1 MGTKQSQPITTPNG
15 QSRQIDLD
23 LVHCVREFNYHRTPE
38 RRLCTVEEAR
48 AFVEEVGF
56 CHFWP
61 IKGVESPN
69 LFHAIAGRVRPVPM
83 EHDDPDISKC
93 WGWKDHALDKKWWY
107 YAKFLRR
114 RATLISLAEL
124 AYFYA
129 LSENYGSLD
138 DYLQEYADGLMTAEA
153 KAIYEALLE
162 HGPLDTVRLRRE
174 ARMSAESA
182 KSRFD
187 RALVEL
193 QVGLK
198 VLPVGVAEAG
208 AWRYA
213 FVYEIVQRHYPE
225 LPEQARQIKRSEAR
239 RALVSRYLDNVVA
252 ADRKMIGKVFH
263 VLKWT
268 PAELDRT
275 IDVLLQEGVVRE
287 MQVKGLEH
295 PQFLSTRALD
305 WDV

>member
-1 MGTKQSQPITTPNG
+1 VKAEEIL
-15 QSRQIDLD
+15 RQ
-23 LVHCVREFNYHRTPE
+23 REFNYRRTPE
-38 RRLCTVEEAR
+38 RRVRTVEEAR

-61 IKGVESPN
+61 IKGIEMPN

-93 WGWKDHALDKKWWY
+93 WGWKDGALDKKWWY
-107 YAKFLRR
+107 YGKLLRR
-114 RATLISLAEL
+114 RATLVSLDVLPA
-124 AYFYA
+124 FYA
-129 LSENYGSLD
+129 CSENYGSLD
-138 DYLQEYADGLMTAEA
+138 DYLQEYTDGLMTAEA

-162 HGPLDTVRLRRE
+162 HGPLNTIRLRRE
-174 ARMSAESA
+174 TRMSAESA
-182 KSRFD
+182 KSRFE

-198 VLPVGVAEAG
+198 ALPVGVAEAG

-213 FVYEIVQRHYPE
+213 FVYDIVQRHFPE

-239 RALVSRYLDNVVA
+239 RILVSQYLDNVA
-252 ADRKMIGKVFH
+252 AVDQTMIRKVFH

-268 PAELDRT
+268 PTELERT
-275 IDVLLQEGVVRE
+275 IATLLREGAVQEV
-287 MQVKGLEH
+287 QVEGAKHLH
-295 PQFLSTRALD
+295 LLSTRSLD
-305 WDV
+305 CDR

>member
-1 MGTKQSQPITTPNG
+1 VKAEEIF
-15 QSRQIDLD
+15 RR
-23 LVHCVREFNYHRTPE
+23 REFNYRRTPE
-38 RRLCTVEEAR
+38 RRLRTIEEAR
-48 AFVEEVGF
+48 VFVEEVGF

-61 IKGVESPN
+61 IKGAELPN
-69 LFHAIAGRVRPVPM
+69 LFHAIAGQVRPVPD
-83 EHDDPDISKC
+83 EHGDPDGSKC
-93 WGWKDHALDKKWWY
+93 WGWKDGALDKRWWY
-107 YAKFLRR
+107 YGKLLRR
-114 RATLISLAEL
+114 RATLVSLDML
-124 AYFYA
+124 PTFYA
-129 LSENYGSLD
+129 CSENYGDLD

-182 KSRFD
+182 KSRFN

-198 VLPVGVAEAG
+198 VVPVGVTEAG

-213 FVYEIVQRHYPE
+213 FLYELLPRWFPDV
-225 LPEQARQIKRSEAR
+225 PEQARHIRRGEAR
-239 RALVSRYLDNVVA
+239 RALVLHYLDNVVA
-252 ADRKMIGKVFH
+252 ADRKMIGKIFH

-275 IDVLLQEGVVRE
+275 IDTLLQDGAVRE
-287 MQVKGLEH
+287 VQVKGLK
-295 PQFLSTRALD
+295 PLQLVSTRALERLL
-305 WDV
+305 

>member
-1 MGTKQSQPITTPNG
+1 MITVTLG
-15 QSRQIDLD
+15 EILLR
-23 LVHCVREFNYHRTPE
+23 REFNYRRTPE
-38 RRLCTVEEAR
+38 RRVRTIEEAR
-48 AFVEEVGF
+48 AFIEEVGF

-61 IKGVESPN
+61 IKGVELPN

-107 YAKFLRR
+107 YGKLLRR
-114 RATLISLAEL
+114 RATLVSLAEL
-124 AYFYA
+124 PYFYA

-162 HGPLDTVRLRRE
+162 HGPLDTIRLRRE
-174 ARMSAESA
+174 ARMSAQSA

-198 VLPVGVAEAG
+198 VLPIGVAEAG

-213 FVYEIVQRHYPE
+213 FTYEIVQRRYPD
-225 LPEQARQIKRSEAR
+225 LPERARQIKRSDAR
-239 RALVSRYLDNVVA
+239 RALVSRYIDNVVA

-275 IDVLLQEGVVRE
+275 ITALFEEGAVRE
-287 MQVKGLEH
+287 VQVKGLEH
-295 PQFLSTRALD
+295 PQLVSTRAMERDL
-305 WDV
+305 